1 MKMIFMKTI
10 FMSDAQG
17 ARGIDSHIVHILIVA
32 NCPGMAGTVPE
43 FLGLSLSHPVE
54 VIVPEMP
61 E

>member
-1 MKMIFMKTI
+1 MLQIQTAF
-10 FMSDAQG
+10 
-17 ARGIDSHIVHILIVA
+17 IVA

-43 FLGLSLSHPVE
+43 FLGLSLSRPVE